1 MEDRVSL
8 DTNNTNNRVERLIN
22 EVSSL
27 PPEQKDQVLSA
38 LLEEST
44 SSRFSMILGNGHISK
59 ADVVI
64 QVNSLGSEMLA
75 SIVAAITTRIEKS

>member
-1 MEDRVSL
+1 MENVSL
-8 DTNNTNNRVERLIN
+8 DTNNRIERLID

-44 SSRFSMILGNGHISK
+44 PSRFSMILGNGHISK

-64 QVNSLGSEMLA
+64 QVNSLGGDMMQK
-75 SIVAAITTRIEKS
+75 IVEAITTRIEKS

>member
-1 MEDRVSL
+1 MEDQLSL
-8 DTNNTNNRVERLIN
+8 DTNNRVERIIE

-38 LLEEST
+38 LLEESAPG
-44 SSRFSMILGNGHISK
+44 RFSMILGNGHISK

-64 QVNSLGSEMLA
+64 QVNSLGSEMLQQIVN
-75 SIVAAITTRIEKS
+75 SIANRIEKS